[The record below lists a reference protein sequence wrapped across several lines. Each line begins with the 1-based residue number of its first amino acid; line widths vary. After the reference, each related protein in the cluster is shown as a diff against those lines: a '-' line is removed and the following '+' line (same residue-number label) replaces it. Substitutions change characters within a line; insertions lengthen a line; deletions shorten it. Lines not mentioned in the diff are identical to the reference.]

1 MFISRTSYKIYENTI
16 KSPKCMQGQFWPKGL
31 MFHTP
36 GLNLDL
42 YLDSMPHTYQKFHE
56 SCLID
61 SILLIPKIH
70 AGTVSIILYW
80 LY

>member
-42 YLDSMPHTYQKFHE
+42 YLHSMHT
-56 SCLID
+56 LIKS
-61 SILLIPKIH
+61 SIR
-70 AGTVSIILYW
+70 AA
-80 LY
+80 